1 MTNCANSKSVSA
13 SSDSLHELNEGGAS
27 VPPSSRPAL
36 GVAAFHFGVR
46 VGAVE
51 EHRLI
56 IDDIRDASQ
65 NDPEPR
71 GRIEVLGV
79 FPHDAPDAIATNMDQ
94 AFIRTNMIS
103 SGPLRLGHV
112 IEVQWHLQ
120 KEQPN

>member
-1 MTNCANSKSVSA
+1 
-13 SSDSLHELNEGGAS
+13 
-27 VPPSSRPAL
+27 
-36 GVAAFHFGVR
+36 VAAFHFGVR
-46 VGAVE
+46 VGTVE
-51 EHRLI
+51 KHRTI